1 MDGIV
6 LVPIKGKKFEL
17 YEDLP
22 YTLSNGKKIIIPKG
36 FVTDLSS
43 VPNRLWGV
51 FSPFGDFLLAAI
63 VHDYLYVDQKV
74 MTRKESD
81 KEMLIIS
88 TRLNSNTL
96 LRKLDNRLRFWGVR
110 VFGWIY
116 WRYVDL

>member
-1 MDGIV
+1 
-6 LVPIKGKKFEL
+6 
-17 YEDLP
+17 
-22 YTLSNGKKIIIPKG
+22 
-36 FVTDLSS
+36 
-43 VPNRLWGV
+43 
-51 FSPFGDFLLAAI
+51 
-63 VHDYLYVDQKV
+63 

-81 KEMLIIS
+81 REMLIIS